1 MIDFVGLA
9 VILLL
14 ALAFGYLTKR
24 AWGTK
29 NKIVKWAGV
38 VLAGLLTLIFAAG
51 FIAAVMGTI
60 QVNAN
65 YNASN
70 PAPNVQ
76 VKATAEQLAWGE
88 KYAKLCAGCHSPNQQ
103 LPLSGNDFAGEAG
116 FGFVGTLYA
125 PNLTPA
131 GDIKNWTDGEVIRA
145 IREGV
150 HQSGRSL
157 IVMPSQ
163 EFHALSDEDVQGLV
177 AYLRSQ
183 PAVEPNTPPSNL
195 NVLGATLLM
204 AMGGLTHQ
212 PAITQPIAKPAV
224 EANAQ
229 YGEYLANNLG
239 CRSCHGEKLTGG
251 VGFDGSPA
259 PNLTLA
265 IPQWTE
271 EQFSAAIR
279 TGALPSGVMLG
290 NNKMPYKE
298 FSDFMTDTDMKA
310 LYQYLHGLSPTQASK

>member
-9 VILLL
+9 VILLV

-24 AWGTK
+24 AWGAK
-29 NKIVKWAGV
+29 NKVLKWVGV

-88 KYAKLCAGCHSPNQQ
+88 KYAKLCAGCHSSNQQ
-103 LPLSGNDFAGEAG
+103 LPLAGNQFGGEIPLPI
-116 FGFVGTLYA
+116 GTLYA

-150 HQSGRSL
+150 
-157 IVMPSQ
+157 
-163 EFHALSDEDVQGLV
+163 A
-177 AYLRSQ
+177 
-183 PAVEPNTPPSNL
+183 
-195 NVLGATLLM
+195 
-204 AMGGLTHQ
+204 
-212 PAITQPIAKPAV
+212 
-224 EANAQ
+224 
-229 YGEYLANNLG
+229 
-239 CRSCHGEKLTGG
+239 
-251 VGFDGSPA
+251 
-259 PNLTLA
+259 
-265 IPQWTE
+265 
-271 EQFSAAIR
+271 
-279 TGALPSGVMLG
+279 
-290 NNKMPYKE
+290 
-298 FSDFMTDTDMKA
+298 
-310 LYQYLHGLSPTQASK
+310 